1 MITIGING
9 LGRIGKCVLLQLLEN
24 KNFSIKCINVTKLK
38 VKDIEEYLKYDSTH
52 HYNKN
57 FIFKI
62 ISDTEF
68 KINNHQIKLLSDR
81 DPINLNWRDYGCEYL
96 FDCTGAFLTT
106 EKCSAH
112 NVNYVIMS
120 APAKDS
126 TPTFI
131 YGVNDDK
138 YLGQTIVSGS
148 SCTTNCLAP
157 FLKLLNDNYKITDCV
172 FTTIHATTASQ
183 YTVDIVDK
191 KSRTSRSIINNIIP
205 HTTGASSSV
214 YSVLPELKG
223 LINGTSLRVPV
234 SNGSLLDL
242 NIQLESKDIKLSD
255 IVDLIKKNKV
265 FKIVYDIN
273 DKKLVSSDFITTLTP
288 TILDTDASID
298 MGKGKF
304 KFFLW
309 YDNEWS
315 YSAQLIRLCEMMNKY
330 NKQSE
335 YICNIPINSSKYYLP
350 NINLDSK
357 SVVLRLDLNVPIKD
371 GIITDDYRIKSAIST
386 INTIINKNP
395 SKLIIVSHFGR
406 PKENEP
412 KYSLQNIIAN
422 LSKYINEPIEFVK
435 TGISTLSIK
444 QINMSSNKIFLLEN
458 LRFNKEETDYAKGE
472 LDLYTCPIVKLY
484 SEMGDVFI
492 SDAFGCTHRNHLSIG
507 GIKEYERTLKKTIG
521 FGHLIKKEITNLSEL
536 IDKNKKILCVIGG
549 NKVEDKLPI
558 VESFKNLPNATI
570 FVAGGLAKYYNCSN
584 KQNESLSNYK
594 VNGEVPENSLN
605 SLERPNIKI
614 MKDGWGASSLSENP
628 LYISDISDTNLN
640 CYDIGPISKAELF
653 AMVSEVDIVFW
664 NGSLGVI
671 ENDFYSQSSIQFVK
685 FLESAKNVKTIIG
698 GGETASLINN
708 KDSNIYVS
716 TGGGALLEFL
726 QLKFNSGINLPG
738 ISIFE

>member
-1 MITIGING
+1 MIHIGING
-9 LGRIGKCVLLQLLEN
+9 LGRIGKCVFLQLLEN
-24 KNFSIKCINVTKLK
+24 SNFSIKCINVTRLGI
-38 VKDIEEYLKYDSTH
+38 KDIEEYLKYDSIH
-52 HYNKN
+52 HYNRNWN
-57 FIFKI
+57 FEI
-62 ISDTEF
+62 ISNTEF
-68 KINNHQIKLLSDR
+68 KIGSHKIKLFADR
-81 DPINLNWRDYGCEYL
+81 DPKNLPWRDYGCEYL

-112 NVNYVIMS
+112 NVDYVIMS
-120 APAKDS
+120 APAKDL

-131 YGVNDDK
+131 YGVNDEK
-138 YLGQTIVSGS
+138 YSGQSIISGS

-157 FLKLLNDNYKITDCV
+157 FLKLLNDNYKIQDCV

-191 KSRTSRSIINNIIP
+191 KARTSRSIFNNIIP

-234 SNGSLLDL
+234 SNGSILDV
-242 NIQLESKDIKLSD
+242 NIQLDNKDVRLTD
-255 IVDLIKKNKV
+255 IVELVKKNNLY
-265 FKIVYDIN
+265 KIVYEIN
-273 DKKLVSSDFITTLTP
+273 DKKLVSSDFITTTTP
-288 TILDTDASID
+288 TILDIGASID
-298 MGKGKF
+298 MGGGKF

-315 YSAQLIRLCEMMNKY
+315 YSAQLIRLGEMINQY
-330 NKQSE
+330 NKQLE
-335 YICNIPINSSKYYLP
+335 QKKIFNVPINSSKYYLS
-350 NINLDSK
+350 NIVLNSK
-357 SVVLRLDLNVPIKD
+357 SVVLRLDLNVPTKD
-371 GIITDDYRIKSAIST
+371 GVVTDDYRIKSAIPT
-386 INTIINKNP
+386 INSILEKNP

-406 PKENEP
+406 PKANELQ
-412 KYSLQNIIAN
+412 YSLKNVLSN
-422 LSKYINEPIEFVK
+422 LSNYIDEPIEFLE
-435 TGISTLSIK
+435 TGISQLSLE
-444 QINMSSNKIFLLEN
+444 QINTSSNRIFLLEN
-458 LRFNKEETDYAKGE
+458 LRYHKEETEYAKGE
-472 LDLYTCPIVKLY
+472 LDLYTSSIVKLY
-484 SEMGDVFI
+484 SEIGDVFI

-507 GIKEYERTLKKTIG
+507 GIKEFEMTLNKTIG
-521 FGHLIKKEITNLSEL
+521 YGHLINKEITNLSEL
-536 IDKNKKILCVIGG
+536 VNKDKKILCVIGG

-570 FVAGGLAKYYNCSN
+570 FVAGGLAKYYHQLNQSN
-584 KQNESLSNYK
+584 EMI
-594 VNGEVPENSLN
+594 EH
-605 SLERPNIKI
+605 NIQV
-614 MKDGWGASSLSENP
+614 MKDGWGALSLNDNP
-628 LYISDISDTNLN
+628 LYIPDITDTELN
-640 CYDIGPISKAELF
+640 CYDIGPKSKAQLF

-685 FLESAKNVKTIIG
+685 FLKSVENVKTIIG
-698 GGETASLINN
+698 GGETASLITN